1 MHLNL
6 AHNYKLKAMALLMA
20 ALTWGIVKQ
29 ITNNDKTVLVED
41 IDLILPEG
49 WAIRNKEATEVYVTF
64 RGTREDLLLLDGETV
79 EIRVDLRDSSF
90 EAEKTVALE
99 RRQITYTGSTARIID
114 IRPSTLTLRLGR
126 EGKKQ
131 LPVIINQIGDPPEG
145 LKLEA
150 MTATPQLVTLYG
162 AQDLLDEVNTLQTA
176 PLNLSDKIQS
186 FEQRLEV
193 LPPSEEWVGRID
205 PARIRVKV
213 TLAGLTVE
221 RKISGIPLL
230 LYHPAGGPSPVAW
243 QTEPETVEVF
253 LRGSPQLLDDV
264 KTSEIQ
270 AFVSADSTAPG
281 QTRRE
286 VKVLT
291 PPGIEVIGIQPD
303 SVRLR
308 APPPPPT
315 PTPAPTPEPAPPL
328 ETP

>member
-114 IRPSTLTLRLGR
+114 IRPSTPTLRLGR

-230 LYHPAGGPSPVAW
+230 LYHPAGGLSPVAW